1 MAKYKVEFEMLWWA
15 MKVYGEYAG
24 GGDVKISY
32 NGVLA
37 ALNRVAQETEENLGG
52 KLKRKA
58 IRKRLRE
65 LAAEYGNE
73 SDGFIRHF
81 PGHNIAEQLDK
92 LADEI

>member
-1 MAKYKVEFEMLWWA
+1 MAKFKVGDRVRIINGGCGSVDAYSESEHMYHL
-15 MKVYGEYAG
+15 AG
-24 GGDVKISY
+24 TSTWYPEGNI
-32 NGVLA
+32 VLDK
-37 ALNRVAQETEENLGG
+37 LN
-52 KLKRKA
+52 RKA

-81 PGHNIAEQLDK
+81 PGHNIAEQLDA